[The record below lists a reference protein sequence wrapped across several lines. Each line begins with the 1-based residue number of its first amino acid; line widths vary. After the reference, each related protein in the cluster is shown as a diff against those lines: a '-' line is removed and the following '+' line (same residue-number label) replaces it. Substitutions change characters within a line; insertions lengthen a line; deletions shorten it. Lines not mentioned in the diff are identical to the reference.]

1 MAIVYIIHKSILG
14 LMTSFQTA
22 LFVCRM
28 DRISITSCSQMTIT
42 LIKLLHKK
50 ENSGNLA
57 LLSSTCKYE
66 IEEK

>member
-1 MAIVYIIHKSILG
+1 MVYIIHKSILW

-50 ENSGNLA
+50 ENPGNLA

-66 IEEK
+66 IEGK

>member
-1 MAIVYIIHKSILG
+1 
-14 LMTSFQTA
+14 MTSFQTA

-50 ENSGNLA
+50 ENPGNLA

>member
-1 MAIVYIIHKSILG
+1 
-14 LMTSFQTA
+14 MTSFQTA

-28 DRISITSCSQMTIT
+28 DRISITSRSQMTIT

-50 ENSGNLA
+50 ENPGNLA

>member
-50 ENSGNLA
+50 ENPGNLA